1 MLATN
6 FSLQDYLVRIQY
18 QGAINASAAHLKTL
32 MQQQLFHIPF
42 ENLDVLAGKVISLVP
57 EDIVHKLIHN
67 KHGGYCYEVNGLFT
81 MVLQALDIPYQ
92 LVAARPMFYPVKRP
106 KTHMAV
112 IATVEGQEYLC
123 DLGFGSYCIREP
135 LNLADCNQPIQ
146 QGSDTFQLIKQGD
159 EYILQALV
167 EGNWINQ
174 YGFNRCPVE
183 FIDFAPAN
191 WMNSTHK
198 DAIFTQKYLIVKFNP
213 QGRTILL
220 GDQLKQVIGKTTQ
233 VQTIQPADIKTVL
246 REHFNLNLP
255 S

>member
-57 EDIVHKLIHN
+57 EDMVHKLIYN
-67 KHGGYCYEVNGLFT
+67 KRGGYCYEVNGLFT

-146 QGSDTFQLIKQGD
+146 QGADTFQLLKQGD

-213 QGRTILL
+213 QGRTILF

-233 VQTIQPADIKTVL
+233 VQTIQLADIKTVL
-246 REHFNLNLP
+246 REYFNLILP